1 MDKSLKAP
9 PRQAGTQTDPGIG
22 LPKSERIAQT
32 LEREI
37 RSGAIARGDQL
48 ASENQL
54 VRRFSVSRNTVR
66 KGLEQLARQGLI
78 TTRTGIGSF
87 VTYDGASIDNALG
100 WTQALAKTTD
110 RIETRLLAIERQT
123 CESTSAFLD
132 LEPIEFLCVNR
143 LRVLCKNG
151 KGISLERSRAPWRE
165 EFTDVVENGLI
176 NDSLGETLAAAG
188 LVTHSGEEWAQV
200 LPSLSS
206 ADAKIMVR
214 RAGEP
219 MLHLRRVSRMVD
231 GAVIEFVESIL
242 DPSRFGLHL
251 EF

>member
-1 MDKSLKAP
+1 MQK
-9 PRQAGTQTDPGIG
+9 QAALRGGPDIG

-66 KGLEQLARQGLI
+66 KGLEQLVRQGLI

-100 WTQALAKTTD
+100 WTQALSKTTD
-110 RIETRLLAIERQT
+110 QIETRLLGIERQK
-123 CESTSAFLD
+123 CSKTSEFLG

-151 KGISLERSRAPWRE
+151 TGISLERSRTPWRDV
-165 EFTDVVENGLI
+165 FSDVVENGLI
-176 NDSLGETLAAAG
+176 NDSLGETLAGAG
-188 LVTHSGEEWAQV
+188 LAIHDGEEWAQV
-200 LPSLSS
+200 LPSLST

-214 RAGEP
+214 TPGEP
-219 MLHLRRVSRMVD
+219 MLHLRRVSRTVD
-231 GAVIEFVESIL
+231 GDVIEFVESIL